1 MENFDYDKWK
11 EKYQNVEIVD
21 LRENLNDTELDTISK
36 LGIELKD
43 KVYTQYEFDALEMKI
58 LDYYIDDELD
68 NEVKEFLKELPSE
81 VSREEYNRLVEKVSE
96 IKIKYGF

>member
-21 LRENLNDTELDTISK
+21 LRENLNDTEPDTISK

-81 VSREEYNRLVEKVSE
+81 VSREEYNRLVEKIEE

>member
-81 VSREEYNRLVEKVSE
+81 VSREEYNRLVEKIEE

>member
-21 LRENLNDTELDTISK
+21 LKENLSEAELDTISK
-36 LGIELKD
+36 LGIKLKD

-81 VSREEYNRLVEKVSE
+81 VSREEYNRLVEKISE